1 MRHRTIAIGLVTA
14 LLLFLMAWSF
24 VSSAASGRG
33 NGQANKPSETNEAGV
48 PPQGDE
54 AESVDADL
62 GKFGSRIDR
71 DEYLRLRD
79 EYIGRKRGIEPGR
92 PFNPEMRTRAIEQMT
107 RQEKGFKIDSIV
119 RILWRSARWPCRRRI
134 RPSSTWARA
143 SLMVVETAFSAPV
156 FIASILSI
164 LLRH

>member
-119 RILWRSARWPCRRRI
+119 NG
-134 RPSSTWARA
+134 
-143 SLMVVETAFSAPV
+143 SLAPAAGGAWTALGPTNIS
-156 FIASILSI
+156 
-164 LLRH
+164 

>member
-1 MRHRTIAIGLVTA
+1 MKHRTIAIGLVTA

-24 VSSAASGRG
+24 VSSAASGSG
-33 NGQANKPSETNEAGV
+33 NAQTNKSSETNEAGV
-48 PPQGDE
+48 PTQGGED
-54 AESVDADL
+54 ESVDADL

-92 PFNPEMRTRAIEQMT
+92 PFNPELRARAIEQMD

-119 RILWRSARWPCRRRI
+119 NG
-134 RPSSTWARA
+134 
-143 SLMVVETAFSAPV
+143 SLTPAAGGAWTALGPTNITNGQPLSGGNTSVSGRVTAIVVD
-156 FIASILSI
+156 
-164 LLRH
+164 